1 MHINITPHFGSTF
14 QRTHA
19 TFPTVKGKSGR
30 SPRPREYSEHWMVG
44 WDEDEVADGGRRRHK
59 KPAAVI
65 GNKNNNTHRLLES
78 NKSNSNQTFS
88 LLRFL
93 FLFFFYQSQ
102 YKHSTMEGAKTSVC
116 LCIST
121 SMQTFFY
128 IIIFIYRYYTYPTG
142 SVFRVSLCYYWWTK
156 IHKKAFLISTRA
168 SLP

>member
-30 SPRPREYSEHWMVG
+30 SPRPREYSEHWLVG
-44 WDEDEVADGGRRRHK
+44 WDEDGEG
-59 KPAAVI
+59 I
-65 GNKNNNTHRLLES
+65 KNPQL
-78 NKSNSNQTFS
+78 S
-88 LLRFL
+88 LAIKIITPIDCSKVTKATAIKHFRCFG
-93 FLFFFYQSQ
+93 FFFFFFYQSQ

>member
-30 SPRPREYSEHWMVG
+30 SPRPREYSEHWLVG

-93 FLFFFYQSQ
+93 FLFFFINHNINTQQWKGRKRVYVYAFPFQC
-102 YKHSTMEGAKTSVC
+102 KH
-116 LCIST
+116 
-121 SMQTFFY
+121 FFILSYLFIGTTHTPQEAFFAFHFVIIDERKY
-128 IIIFIYRYYTYPTG
+128 IKRHF
-142 SVFRVSLCYYWWTK
+142 
-156 IHKKAFLISTRA
+156 
-168 SLP
+168 